1 MTTVHIGFITHS
13 RCFRLLYRR
22 AARIRRLTGEPR
34 FKSMAE
40 IEGEDMTVGEIAQMT
55 LVRPFVLGFKEPIVA
70 FWNVYISL
78 VYGTWHILTQPRII
92 LTYADIS
99 LKVSYTS
106 SSNPSMSFSLKYMD
120 SIWRKTGLRSW

>member
-1 MTTVHIGFITHS
+1 
-13 RCFRLLYRR
+13 
-22 AARIRRLTGEPR
+22 
-34 FKSMAE
+34 MAE

-78 VYGTWHILTQPRII
+78 VYGMLHILIKPRII
-92 LTYADIS
+92 LAYIDIP
-99 LKVSYTS
+99 LKVSCTS
-106 SSNPSMSFSLKYMD
+106 SSNPSMSFSLKSMD